1 MRKEISH
8 NKGAI
13 PMDNGILLQL
23 NEINKRLD
31 ETNRQLVLFIEKTN
45 AIYQA
50 FINYFEVMGQLNESK
65 NMVSMKRAC

>member
-1 MRKEISH
+1 
-8 NKGAI
+8 
-13 PMDNGILLQL
+13 MDNGILLQL